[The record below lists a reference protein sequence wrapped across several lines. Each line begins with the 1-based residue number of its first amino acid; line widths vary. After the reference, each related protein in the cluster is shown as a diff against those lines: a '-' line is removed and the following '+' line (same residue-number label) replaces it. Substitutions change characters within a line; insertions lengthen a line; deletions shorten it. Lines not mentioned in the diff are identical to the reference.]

1 MLKMNSKPFKKVGS
15 NILLVFKK
23 LVTGV
28 MAMFWCIV
36 ALAGTASADV
46 VSSVP
51 QPYFD
56 FISGFVYLFFVNFP
70 INTIIYLLLLAGL
83 LTFRKNC
90 KMLFSNSTP
99 LFIAAT
105 LVVSVFV
112 TMCGA
117 FIDIGIVMHI
127 IAGRLSSLFLL
138 FAFFLVFLSFLAACM
153 FVQRLDIMESIFMGL
168 CMGIPNAIF
177 WLLQMRVPFRAISV
191 SELGTMY
198 ICLLIMLVSFTIW
211 YIWKHKRLREEDVPW
226 YALISKTRTL
236 GVGIA
241 SVLIIIILTILFSW
255 Y

>member
-1 MLKMNSKPFKKVGS
+1 MLKINSKPFKKAGS

-23 LVTGV
+23 FVTGV
-28 MAMFWCIV
+28 MVTLGCIV
-36 ALAGTASADV
+36 ALAGSASADA
-46 VSSVP
+46 VSYVP
-51 QPYFD
+51 QPYLG
-56 FISGFVYLFFVNFP
+56 FIFAFIYLFFVNFP

-90 KMLFSNSTP
+90 KILFSNSTP

-127 IAGRLSSLFLL
+127 IAGRLSSPFLL
-138 FAFFLVFLSFLAACM
+138 FALFLVFLSFLAACM

-177 WLLQMRVPFRAISV
+177 WLLQMRVPFRATSV

-198 ICLLIMLVSFTIW
+198 ICLLLMLVSFIIW
-211 YIWKHKRLREEDVPW
+211 YIWKHKRFRGEDVPW

-241 SVLIIIILTILFSW
+241 SGLIIIILMILFLW
-255 Y
+255 

>member
-1 MLKMNSKPFKKVGS
+1 MNSKPFKKGGS
-15 NILLVFKK
+15 NMLLVFKK
-23 LVTGV
+23 FVIGV
-28 MAMFWCIV
+28 MATLGCMV
-36 ALAGTASADV
+36 ALAGTASADA

-51 QPYFD
+51 QPYLSFVSA
-56 FISGFVYLFFVNFP
+56 FIYLFFVNFP

-105 LVVSVFV
+105 LIVSVFV
-112 TMCGA
+112 TICGA
-117 FIDIGIVMHI
+117 FIDIGVVMHI
-127 IAGRLSSLFLL
+127 IAGRLPSPFLL
-138 FAFFLVFLSFLAACM
+138 FALFLVFLSFLAACM

-191 SELGTMY
+191 SELGTVY
-198 ICLLIMLVSFTIW
+198 ICLIIMLVSFTIW

-226 YALISKTRTL
+226 YALISKTRTI

-241 SVLIIIILTILFSW
+241 SGLIIIILMILFLW
-255 Y
+255 